1 MAIENTSANFFS
13 SSADLNRISSSSVR
27 GFNGKNPD
35 ANNNAA
41 LMRERPNVEIR
52 NKIMVDGRQ
61 YNPDAP
67 RGTYLDIKV

>member
-41 LMRERPNVEIR
+41 LM
-52 NKIMVDGRQ
+52 VDGRQ

-67 RGTYLDIKV
+67 RGTYLGIKV